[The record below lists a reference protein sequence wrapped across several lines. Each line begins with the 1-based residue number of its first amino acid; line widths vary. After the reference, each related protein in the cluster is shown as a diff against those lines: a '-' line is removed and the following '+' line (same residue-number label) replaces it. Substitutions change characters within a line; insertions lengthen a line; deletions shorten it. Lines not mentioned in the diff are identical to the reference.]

1 MILLKSQSEIEKMR
15 LSGRAVARTLRIM
28 GEAIDPGK
36 TSTADLNQIAE
47 LVMAEMGARPAF
59 KGYRGYPAAACISV
73 NNEVVHGIPAA
84 RILQEGDIVGLD
96 VGACIDGYYADAAW
110 TYPVGTVS
118 AETQR
123 LMNVT
128 LESLWQGIA
137 QAKDGNSVGDIS
149 HAVQRYVEKNGYSI
163 VKDLS
168 GHGIGRALH
177 EDPSIS
183 NFGKAGSG
191 ERLKSGMTLCIEPMV
206 NMGNWKVHS
215 LSDRWTIV
223 TDDGSL
229 SAHYEHTVAISRDGA
244 VILTTEDET

>member
-118 AETQR
+118 SETQR

-149 HAVQRYVEKNGYSI
+149 HAVQRYVEKNGYSV

>member
-118 AETQR
+118 SETQR

>member
-149 HAVQRYVEKNGYSI
+149 HAVQRYVEKNGYSV